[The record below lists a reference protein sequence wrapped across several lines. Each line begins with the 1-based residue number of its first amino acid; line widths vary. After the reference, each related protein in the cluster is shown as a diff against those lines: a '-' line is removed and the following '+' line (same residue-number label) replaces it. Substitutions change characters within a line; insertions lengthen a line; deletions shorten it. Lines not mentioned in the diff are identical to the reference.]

1 MLFTEGQQH
10 FKKYMIYHEMS
21 PETVKGYMKDLR
33 CFNQFITD
41 RYNSL
46 VYVEDITVEDV
57 EEYMYYL
64 VDERELAPR
73 SRNRYLFSLRSFF
86 NYAVKKQW
94 VKRNVAAEVDPVKVM
109 EEKKV
114 ALTKEEIEEL
124 LDAIDHPIIHF
135 AVALM
140 SYSGMRVIEA
150 KGLKMSDID
159 FERNRFLVN
168 GKGRR
173 QRYVPIAK
181 ALKPYLDDYL
191 NHIRVDVD
199 SDYVLA
205 TTKTGRLSAGYINL
219 VLHKATKKL
228 GWDKTVTCHTLRRS
242 FATNLLREG
251 VNVFAISKLLGHKS
265 LKTTTLYL
273 QLNENELQSAVDK
286 L

>member
-1 MLFTEGQQH
+1 MLFTEGQKA
-10 FKKYMIYHEMS
+10 FEKYLIYHEMS
-21 PETVKGYMKDLR
+21 QETVKGYMKDLR
-33 CFNQFITD
+33 IFNRFTTD

-46 VYVEDITVEDV
+46 VYMEDITVDDV

-94 VKRNVAAEVDPVKVM
+94 VERNVAAEVDPVKVM
-109 EEKKV
+109 QEKKV
-114 ALTKEEIEEL
+114 ALTQEEIEEL
-124 LDAIDHPIIHF
+124 LAVIDHQIIHF

-140 SYSGMRVIEA
+140 ANSGIRVIEA
-150 KGLKMSDID
+150 KSLKMNDID
-159 FERNRFLVN
+159 FEQNQFLVN

-181 ALKPYLDDYL
+181 SLKPHLDEYLT
-191 NHIRVDVD
+191 NVRVDVD
-199 SDYVLA
+199 SDYLLA
-205 TTKTGRLSAGYINL
+205 TTKTGRLSSGYIN
-219 VLHKATKKL
+219 VELHKAVEKL
-228 GWDKTVTCHTLRRS
+228 GWDKKVTCHTLRRS
-242 FATNLLREG
+242 FATNLLRNR

-265 LKTTTLYL
+265 LKTTTVYL
-273 QLNENELQSAVDK
+273 QLNENELQQAVDT

>member
-1 MLFTEGQQH
+1 MLFTEAQQA

-21 PETVKGYMKDLR
+21 SETVKGYMKDLR
-33 CFNQFITD
+33 TFNRFITD
-41 RYNSL
+41 KYNSL
-46 VYVEDITVEDV
+46 IYVEDITVDDV

-94 VKRNVAAEVDPVKVM
+94 VDRNVAAEVDPVKVM

-114 ALTKEEIEEL
+114 ALTKEEIDEL
-124 LDAIDHPIIHF
+124 LNMIEHPVIHF

-140 SYSGMRVIEA
+140 AYSGMRVIEA

-159 FERNRFLVN
+159 FEYNQFLVN
-168 GKGRR
+168 GKGRQ

-181 ALKPYLDDYL
+181 TLKPYLDDYL
-191 NHIRVDVD
+191 NNIRGDID

-205 TTKTGRLSAGYINL
+205 TTKTGRLSAGYINNI
-219 VLHKATKKL
+219 LHKATDKL
-228 GWDKTVTCHTLRRS
+228 GWDKKVTCHTLRRS

-251 VNVFAISKLLGHKS
+251 VNVFAISKLLGHRS
-265 LKTTTLYL
+265 LKTTTVYL
-273 QLNENELQSAVDK
+273 QLNENELQTAVDK